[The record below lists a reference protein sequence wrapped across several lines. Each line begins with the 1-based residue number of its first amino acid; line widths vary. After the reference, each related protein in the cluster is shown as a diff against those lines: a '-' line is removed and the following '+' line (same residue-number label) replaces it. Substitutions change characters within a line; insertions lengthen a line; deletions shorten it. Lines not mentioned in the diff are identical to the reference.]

1 MSLGLRVGG
10 ANAELR
16 HGTQSTGESSQA
28 VARYVEAMDV
38 DAAARTE
45 AHERLRAFT
54 YTVFSQLQG
63 AVTAGM
69 IHLGDRLGLYGA
81 LAAADAPLT
90 SSQLAESAG
99 LDERWV
105 REWLANQAAAR
116 LVECDDAVERFWLSG
131 EGRAVLASPQ
141 HPAFGMGLFHHLP
154 QTMRA
159 LERMPESFRTGLGHD
174 YDSHG
179 PEAAVGIERGF
190 EPWSNAN
197 LLRKVLPAMDGVVE
211 RLQAGV
217 EVADVGCGAGSAVLL
232 LAEAFPASSFV
243 GYDISANALARANE
257 KLAASGLGNAR
268 FTDPRIDPLP
278 DDGRL
283 GLVTTFDCL
292 HDMAHPAQVVAAIR
306 SALGDEGRWLLV
318 DIQARDTIAENIA
331 ENPMAAMLYG
341 ISVLSCMS
349 SSLSEPGGAGL
360 GTLGLPASRAEGMA
374 RDAGFTRFRQLDV
387 PHALNAFYE
396 IAP

>member
-1 MSLGLRVGG
+1 
-10 ANAELR
+10 
-16 HGTQSTGESSQA
+16 
-28 VARYVEAMDV
+28 MDV
-38 DAAARTE
+38 DADARRE

-54 YTVFSQLQG
+54 FTVFSQLQG

-81 LAAADAPLT
+81 LAGADGPLT
-90 SSQLAESAG
+90 SAELAAATG

-105 REWLANQAAAR
+105 REWLANQAAAH
-116 LVECDDAVERFWLSG
+116 LVEADEPVERFWLSG

-179 PEAAVGIERGF
+179 PEGAVGIERGF

-197 LLRKVLPAMDGVVE
+197 LLRKVLPAMEGAAE
-211 RLQAGV
+211 RLREGIG
-217 EVADVGCGAGSAVLL
+217 VADVGCGAGSAVLL
-232 LAEAFPASSFV
+232 LAEAFPASTFV
-243 GYDISANALARANE
+243 GYDISAYALERANH
-257 KLAASGLGNAR
+257 KLAASGLANAR
-268 FTDPRIDPLP
+268 FVDPREEPLP
-278 DDGRL
+278 SDGSL
-283 GLVTTFDCL
+283 GLVTTFDCV
-292 HDMAHPAQVVAAIR
+292 HDMARPQDVVRAIR
-306 SALGDEGRWLLV
+306 AALAGDGRWLLV
-318 DIQARDTIAENIA
+318 DIQAGDTVAQNIA

-360 GTLGLPASRAEGMA
+360 GTLGLSASRAEQMA

-396 IAP
+396 IRP

>member
-1 MSLGLRVGG
+1 
-10 ANAELR
+10 
-16 HGTQSTGESSQA
+16 
-28 VARYVEAMDV
+28 
-38 DAAARTE
+38 
-45 AHERLRAFT
+45 
-54 YTVFSQLQG
+54 
-63 AVTAGM
+63 M
-69 IHLGDRLGLYGA
+69 IHLGDRLGLYAA
-81 LAAADAPLT
+81 LAAADGPLT
-90 SSQLAESAG
+90 SAELAEATG

-116 LVECDDAVERFWLSG
+116 LVETDDDAARFWLSG

-159 LERMPESFRTGLGHD
+159 LERMPECFRTGVGYD
-174 YDSHG
+174 YDAQG
-179 PEAAVGIERGF
+179 PEAAIGIERGF

-211 RLQAGV
+211 RLRDGI

-232 LAEAFPASSFV
+232 LAEAFPASTFV
-243 GYDISANALARANE
+243 GYDISAHALARANE
-257 KLAASGLGNAR
+257 KLAASGLRNAR
-268 FTDPRIDPLP
+268 FVDPRAEPLP

-292 HDMAHPAQVVAAIR
+292 HDMAHPEEVIAAIR
-306 SALGDEGRWLLV
+306 SALDEDGRWLLV
-318 DIQARDTIAENIA
+318 DIQARDSIAENIA

-360 GTLGLPASRAEGMA
+360 GTLGLSAARAEQMA
-374 RDAGFTRFRQLDV
+374 
-387 PHALNAFYE
+387 P
-396 IAP
+396 